1 MTTNHTTTSQA
12 QARTAE
18 LAAQLAGVPAPPGA
32 VVGDWT
38 DDAGRISRRW
48 TAATRELGPPVAGFI
63 ETFGEQDSTGAVVGL
78 VAVEAVGDGLTA
90 GQARA
95 LGRLLIAAADEA
107 QRIT

>member
-1 MTTNHTTTSQA
+1 MTTSKNL

-18 LAAQLAGVPAPPGA
+18 LAVELAGVPAPPGA

-38 DDAGRISRRW
+38 DDDGQITRRW
-48 TAATRELGPPVAGFI
+48 TAATRELDPPVAGFV
-63 ETFGEQDSTGAVVGL
+63 ETFGQQDSTGAVVGL

-95 LGRLLIAAADEA
+95 LARVLMAAAEDAE
-107 QRIT
+107 RIT